1 VNEASGGGAA
11 PPNIDVGE
19 YCRRVEEH
27 LTRVNGGHLVRVVGP
42 GFELVREWAE
52 TGIPLSVVYRGIDLK
67 AERHKAGKSRRPLRI
82 EFCEPDVRDIYES
95 WKRAVGLSGA
105 DSVPVSGL
113 SAETAEPRR
122 RSLTRHLDRAIDR
135 LSRAAGVLDLP
146 VGLREAIDRA
156 LQELVAMRDAAR
168 KARGQA
174 REDLAARLTAIETD
188 LTLAARTHAPPS
200 DLTALTADAEA
211 ELGPYRTRLGAEA
224 WQRSIDLTVDRL
236 LRDRYGLPVLVL

>member
-1 VNEASGGGAA
+1 VNESSGGEAA
-11 PPNIDVGE
+11 PASVDIGE

-52 TGIPLSVVYRGIDLK
+52 TGIPLSVVFRGIDLK
-67 AERHKAGKSRRPLRI
+67 VERHKAGKSRRPLRI
-82 EFCEPDVRDIYES
+82 EFCEPDVRDIYEG
-95 WKRAVGLSGA
+95 WKRAVGLSGG
-105 DSVPVSGL
+105 DRVPVSGL
-113 SAETAEPRR
+113 SADAAEPRR

-146 VGLREAIDRA
+146 VGLREAIDVA
-156 LQELVAMRDAAR
+156 MQELVTLRDAAR

-174 REDLAARLTAIETD
+174 RDDLTVRLAAIDAD
-188 LTLAARTHAPPS
+188 LTKAARAHAPAQE
-200 DLTALTADAEA
+200 LTALEADAA
-211 ELGPYRTRLGAEA
+211 SELGPYRARLADEA

-236 LRDRYGLPVLVL
+236 LRDRYGLPVLAL